1 MNYKINL
8 LILVLISAC
17 TPEIRR
23 VYVSVPTAT
32 PPKMAGNFVKIYP
45 KKDFICTTPVCD
57 FLQISKQTAQD
68 IQTRI
73 YADKLYIERL
83 ETAIES
89 TRN

>member
-1 MNYKINL
+1 MISNIIIL
-8 LILVLISAC
+8 LLLTAC
-17 TPEIRR
+17 APIERN

-32 PPKMAGNFVKIYP
+32 PPKMAGNFVKIHP
-45 KKDFICTTPVCD
+45 AKDFICTTPVCD
-57 FLQISKQTAQD
+57 YLQISKQTAQD